1 MVVSSTSRLGGY
13 GLGVI
18 EAHLPESIHGQFN
31 TKAGWIWA
39 GVIDTCLRVFMV
51 CSTPR
56 LGGYGLGVIE
66 AHLPESIHGGQFN
79 TKAGW
84 IWARCH

>member
-1 MVVSSTSRLGGY
+1 MVVS
-13 GLGVI
+13 
-18 EAHLPESIHGQFN
+18 
-31 TKAGWIWA
+31 
-39 GVIDTCLRVFMV
+39 
-51 CSTPR
+51 STPR

-66 AHLPESIHGGQFN
+66 AHLPESIHGGQCN

>member
-1 MVVSSTSRLGGY
+1 MVVSSTPRLGGY

-18 EAHLPESIHGQFN
+18 EAHLP
-31 TKAGWIWA
+31 
-39 GVIDTCLRVFMV
+39 VFMV
-51 CSTPR
+51 VSSTPR

>member
-1 MVVSSTSRLGGY
+1 MVVSSTPRLGGY

-18 EAHLPESIHGQFN
+18 EAHLPESIHGGQFN
-31 TKAGWIWA
+31 T
-39 GVIDTCLRVFMV
+39 
-51 CSTPR
+51 R

>member
-1 MVVSSTSRLGGY
+1 MSLRPTCLIVFMVVSSTPRLGGY

-18 EAHLPESIHGQFN
+18 EAHLVFMVVFN

-39 GVIDTCLRVFMV
+39 R
-51 CSTPR
+51 
-56 LGGYGLGVIE
+56 VIE

-84 IWARCH
+84 IWARCHCKVS